1 MVIEFRWMVIEFRWM
16 VIEFR
21 WMVIKFRDDWSSK
34 SEANWLKQS
43 PPNTILHSFL
53 YSVKLQ
59 MISMKCHRNQKHI
72 GRNNHLQTLFNNHC
86 YIMSTWN
93 NVHQNA
99 ITSKHYMTLSK
110 KLQAKPSQECK
121 RVWERKKTSFS
132 VEVEMNFSFQQN
144 FLWNCPP
151 PHFSFYDHSSNV
163 IRWMVISVLVV

>member
-1 MVIEFRWMVIEFRWM
+1 MFLSNSNWFRWMVIEFRRMVITFRWMVIEFRWL
-16 VIEFR
+16 VIEIRSKLAETITSKHYFTLISIFCQITSDFDE
-21 WMVIKFRDDWSSK
+21 VSSK
-34 SEANWLKQS
+34 SEAHWSKQS

-59 MISMKCHRNQKHI
+59 VISMKCQRNQKQI

-110 KLQAKPSQECK
+110 KLQAKPSQECEREK
-121 RVWERKKTSFS
+121 RTG
-132 VEVEMNFSFQQN
+132 
-144 FLWNCPP
+144 
-151 PHFSFYDHSSNV
+151 
-163 IRWMVISVLVV
+163 

>member
-1 MVIEFRWMVIEFRWM
+1 MVPELCFWQIVTDFGEWSLNS
-16 VIEFR
+16 
-21 WMVIKFRDDWSSK
+21 DNWSSK

-59 MISMKCHRNQKHI
+59 VISMKCHQNQKHI

-86 YIMSTWN
+86 YIISTWN
-93 NVHQNA
+93 NGHQNA

-121 RVWERKKTSFS
+121 RVWERKTDRLAFQWKWKWTSHFKK
-132 VEVEMNFSFQQN
+132 NFYGIV
-144 FLWNCPP
+144 PP
-151 PHFSFYDHSSNV
+151 PPISHS
-163 IRWMVISVLVV
+163 